1 MGATTVYSAV
11 FLATGGFLFGYDSG
25 IITST
30 IGQPRF
36 IDYFENP
43 NDNLQGGIVSSFQGG
58 AILGTII
65 NFFIADKLGRKRSIA
80 FGALIA
86 TIGCVLQA
94 GAVNIAMMIVG
105 RFIAGAGVGVLTSTI
120 PMYAGELA
128 ESKHRGV
135 LSGLLQWML
144 TWGFLVAQWVGYG
157 CGFVD
162 SDFQWRFPLA
172 FQCIPGLILL
182 SGIWFLQESPR
193 WLMEKDRHQEA
204 LAILHKLH
212 DNADGSNSESVELE
226 FREIRDVIIA
236 DRSASAITWA
246 SIFQKPSWRRR
257 LLLGCGVQAFGPLSG
272 INVINYYGTRIYSEL
287 GIGIQESLLIIGIS
301 GALSIVWCTIGL
313 WLLDRVGRVKPLIVS
328 AGGCALA
335 MVVNAAL
342 SQYIDSAGPNHLRAM
357 VAMNFVFSFFY
368 TPSGIISWVYPAEI
382 FPVDIRAKGNSLST
396 FTNWTLNL
404 VLAQISPTAL
414 TNIGFKYFYVYF
426 VFGIIAVVCYWVFFP
441 ETKGRT
447 LEQMDELFGD
457 QVVPHALKDPL
468 GAKLAVEKSQGGS
481 EHYEEEEV

>member
-1 MGATTVYSAV
+1 
-11 FLATGGFLFGYDSG
+11 
-25 IITST
+25 
-30 IGQPRF
+30 
-36 IDYFENP
+36 
-43 NDNLQGGIVSSFQGG
+43 
-58 AILGTII
+58 
-65 NFFIADKLGRKRSIA
+65 
-80 FGALIA
+80 
-86 TIGCVLQA
+86 
-94 GAVNIAMMIVG
+94 
-105 RFIAGAGVGVLTSTI
+105 
-120 PMYAGELA
+120 
-128 ESKHRGV
+128 
-135 LSGLLQWML
+135 
-144 TWGFLVAQWVGYG
+144 
-157 CGFVD
+157 
-162 SDFQWRFPLA
+162 
-172 FQCIPGLILL
+172 
-182 SGIWFLQESPR
+182 
-193 WLMEKDRHQEA
+193 MEKDRHQGA

-212 DNADGSNSESVELE
+212 DNADGTNSESVELE

-396 FTNWTLNL
+396 FTNWALNL

-414 TNIGFKYFYVYF
+414 TKIGFKYFYVYF
-426 VFGIIAVVCYWVFFP
+426 VFGIIAVACYWVFFP

-457 QVVPHALKDPL
+457 QVVPHTLKDPL
-468 GAKLAVEKSQGGS
+468 GAKLAVEKSLGVS
-481 EHYEEEEV
+481 EHYEQEEV